1 MQNILRSN
9 FAFCDMKTKKERLQQ
24 LIHYYSNGKPTA
36 FAKML
41 GVSPSTVSSWI
52 ARDSFDYD
60 LIFAKCENVS
70 PEWLLTGKGD
80 MLKPERDTDEIP
92 RHQLS
97 ASHHKVIN
105 NKGIEQDL
113 EVDRSKTRPRIPLEA
128 AAGSLSIVT
137 QSVSQG
143 DCEMLPLIARI
154 PDYDFTIMVKGDSM
168 EPGFLSGDEVACR
181 MIRERSFIQWGQ
193 PHVIDSYDGIVLK
206 RIHDKGDKI
215 LCTSDNPAYGDF
227 YIPKT
232 DIYNLAR
239 VVGLIRQY

>member
-1 MQNILRSN
+1 MTVN
-9 FAFCDMKTKKERLQQ
+9 DRLQQ
-24 LIHYYSNGKPTA
+24 VIDVLYGGNKRAFSTAIGVNPTVIENIVGSRKGKPSYDVLFKICA
-36 FAKML
+36 NANISEEWFVS
-41 GVSPSTVSSWI
+41 GVG
-52 ARDSFDYD
+52 
-60 LIFAKCENVS
+60 N
-70 PEWLLTGKGD
+70 
-80 MLKPERDTDEIP
+80 MLKAKRLANEFPEQRSSE
-92 RHQLS
+92 
-97 ASHHKVIN
+97 SHHKVIN
-105 NKGIEQDL
+105 NKGIEQEL
-113 EVDRSKTRPRIPLEA
+113 EIDRSKTRPRIPLEA
-128 AAGSLSIVT
+128 AAGSLSVVT
-137 QSVSQG
+137 QSVSQS

>member
-1 MQNILRSN
+1 MQEIKQQKSQIKQNILLYLRQKGVSEYRFYRDSGITRGILQQPN
-9 FAFCDMKTKKERLQQ
+9 GISEENLSRFLDYATDINYHWLFSGEGDMFKTKRPSSEF
-24 LIHYYSNGKPTA
+24 PT
-36 FAKML
+36 
-41 GVSPSTVSSWI
+41 
-52 ARDSFDYD
+52 
-60 LIFAKCENVS
+60 N
-70 PEWLLTGKGD
+70 
-80 MLKPERDTDEIP
+80 
-92 RHQLS
+92 QLS
-97 ASHHKVIN
+97 ESHHKVIN

-113 EVDRSKTRPRIPLEA
+113 EVDNSKMRPRIPLEA

-137 QSVSQG
+137 QSVSQR

-215 LCTSDNPAYGDF
+215 LCTSDNPAYGNF